1 MNTTTAHDQHDLP
14 ALRGEMMTIIKLLVD
29 IGMAQSRGEAK
40 RLIKQGAIYL
50 NNERVSDP
58 NRIITINDTLPKR
71 VGN

>member
-1 MNTTTAHDQHDLP
+1 
-14 ALRGEMMTIIKLLVD
+14 MTIIKLLVD

-50 NNERVSDP
+50 NNECVTDP